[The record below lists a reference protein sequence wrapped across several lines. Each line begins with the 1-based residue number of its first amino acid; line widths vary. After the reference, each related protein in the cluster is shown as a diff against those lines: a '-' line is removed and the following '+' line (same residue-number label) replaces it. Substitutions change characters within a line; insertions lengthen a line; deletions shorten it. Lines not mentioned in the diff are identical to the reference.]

1 MNNHKSFA
9 VKSISVL
16 LIATISFNSLFAQQL
31 SQYIKGHFNGSF
43 ENYSQY
49 YMKDEIIGAS
59 LPQDRIGSNSFL
71 KLDYNYGKFSTGVQ
85 FESYLP
91 PVLGYFP
98 IPVTNQS
105 KIVNKYFKYTEDKFS
120 VQVGDFYEQFGSGL
134 IFRSFEN
141 RQIGINN
148 ALEGFNVYVEPA
160 NFLKVKVIYGRTR
173 KIFDYSN
180 SVTRGVDAEFD
191 LNKMF
196 GVKEKDNATNV
207 TIAGSYVGRYQEYA
221 GAVDNFPATVNAFA
235 GRFDLSSTS
244 FNLNAEYVEKGKDPN
259 LLNNQSFAKGK
270 ALQINS
276 GYTKNNFGATVTLRA
291 ISNMTFTSD
300 REGEFASLAPVNYVP
315 ALTKQH
321 DELTSNIYVYSAQTK
336 AETGFQSDLY
346 YTIKKGT
353 KLGGKYGTKISAN
366 VSCYN
371 TLGDS
376 ADIFSIGKKRN
387 FSDANIEIKKKW
399 NKTLEM
405 TLSYQN
411 IFYKASV
418 IQAVSHDDVV
428 ANVIAAGVL
437 YKFAAKKSL
446 RVKLEHLSS
455 KTDQGNWAS
464 ALTEFSFSTPYAF
477 FASDL
482 YNYGTTKNHYY
493 NLGASV
499 TKKSTRFSMAFGKQ
513 RAGLFCVGGV
523 CRFVPASYG
532 FTASLTTSFAN

>member
-1 MNNHKSFA
+1 MNLEPSFTMQKITLTILFST
-9 VKSISVL
+9 VFL
-16 LIATISFNSLFAQQL
+16 LGRTQQL
-31 SQYIKGHFNGSF
+31 NDYIKGHFSGSY
-43 ENYSQY
+43 ENFSQY
-49 YMKDEIIGAS
+49 YMKDDKIGAF
-59 LPQDRIGSNSFL
+59 LPADRFASNGFL
-71 KLDYNYGKFSTGVQ
+71 KLDYQYGAFSAGAQ
-85 FESYLP
+85 YESYLP
-91 PVLGYFP
+91 AIAGFFP
-98 IPVTNQS
+98 TPTDAKS
-105 KIVNKYFKYTEDKFS
+105 KIVNKYFRYDSKKFS
-120 VQVGDFYEQFGSGL
+120 VQVGDFYEQFGNGL
-134 IFRSFEN
+134 VFRAFEN

-173 KIFDYSN
+173 KIFEYSN

-244 FNLNAEYVEKGKDPN
+244 FSLNAEYVEKGKDPN

-376 ADIFSIGKKRN
+376 SDIFSIGKKRN

-399 NKTLEM
+399 NKTLE
-405 TLSYQN
+405 TILSYQN
-411 IFYKASV
+411 IFYRASV

-428 ANVIAAGVL
+428 ANVIAASVL
-437 YKFAAKKSL
+437 YKFAAKKSF
-446 RVKLEHLSS
+446 RVKLEHLST

-464 ALTEFSFSTPYAF
+464 ALAEFSFSTPYAF